1 MSTRTLRFSG
11 DYKIDSNG
19 NIDILSS
26 VDGNIVLNT
35 RSNGTVTVIGNLV
48 VQGAS
53 TTVTSTDLSIT
64 DNIITLNKDESGAG
78 VTLGISGLVIDRG
91 SLTPA
96 AILWD
101 ESTDQWKVYNDSN
114 ATLGDFRSASISLTD
129 GETVTSIDNDTT
141 LSGDSSQIL
150 ATQHA
155 VKTYVDNNIVTNAIY
170 QNNSS
175 VVITDVGVSGSYVEF
190 NLDGVLYAKLQS
202 EGFRVD
208 NISSLTSDG
217 NLTISGNGTGQV
229 ILSNAI
235 RMVNQ
240 VSTPSTV
247 GGSNQ
252 FYAATPGTG
261 KTGLYV
267 NNSIVNDELVSKSRA
282 LLFSLIL

>member
-1 MSTRTLRFSG
+1 MSTRTIRFSG

-35 RSNGTVTVIGNLV
+35 RSNGTVTVVGNLV
-48 VQGAS
+48 VQGSS

-101 ESTDQWKVYNDSN
+101 ESTDQWKVFSDSDN
-114 ATLGDFRSASISLTD
+114 TLGDFRSASISLSD
-129 GETVTSIDNDTT
+129 GETITSIDNDTT
-141 LSGDSSQIL
+141 LSGDSSQSL

-170 QNNSS
+170 QNDSS
-175 VVITDVGVSGSYVEF
+175 VVITDTGVSGSYIDF
-190 NLDGVLYAKLQS
+190 NLDDVLFAKLQS

-217 NLTISGNGTGQV
+217 NLTISGNGIGQI

-240 VSTPSTV
+240 GSIPTPV

-252 FYAATPGTG
+252 FYASDPGSG
-261 KTGLYV
+261 HTGLYV
-267 NNSIVNDELVSKSRA
+267 NNLTTNDELVSKTRA